1 MMKKT
6 LTGIAVVAAAALAL
20 TSCSAGGGE
29 SGGGGG
35 EAPAGVAPLSIGNF
49 LDVTNWDPASAD
61 LGFDG
66 PYLSAVYD
74 ALVTTD
80 EKGEPQPGIATS
92 WEVSDDF
99 KTVTFDIR
107 TDAAFSD
114 GTPLDVDAAVA
125 SLNHLKQGPM
135 SQEAYGKV
143 ASIETVDEDT
153 LVFNMS
159 ERDDTMLYLMGLGR
173 SYLAAPSAIDA
184 GTLSEAPVGSG
195 PYTLSDS
202 SVPGSE
208 YAFDKVADHWDA
220 DAFPFDPLKITPLSD
235 ATAMLNAMEAE
246 QLNVIYTDKT
256 GSDLAEQ
263 HGWNVSKGLSMWA
276 GLLFAD
282 RSGDMGSPLGELKVR
297 QALNYAF
304 DRQGMH
310 ESIAQG
316 QGFATNQFFPVGN
329 PGHVESL
336 DGHYEYDIEQAK
348 SLLAEA
354 GYPDGFDITMPMAG
368 PFQPYQAI
376 VEQTFTELGI
386 TVTWEETDFMSYM
399 GKAPTYPMYVA
410 VIAMDSNPVATV
422 ERQISKPQW
431 YNPNPGLGALDG
443 VEEQVDAVFAAEP
456 GDAQLAEIEKLNEIV
471 TDQAYNAVWGQNENT
486 YVSTTEFEVNPVIGL
501 MFPTLR
507 QISLVG

>member
-1 MMKKT
+1 MKNT
-6 LTGIAVVAAAALAL
+6 LTGIAAVAAVALAL
-20 TSCSAGGGE
+20 TGC
-29 SGGGGG
+29 SGGGGS
-35 EAPAGVAPLSIGNF
+35 EAGSGDGGPQELSIGNF
-49 LDVTNWDPASAD
+49 MDVTNWDPAAAD

-74 ALVTTD
+74 ALLTTD
-80 EKGEPQPGIATS
+80 EEGEPQPGLATK

-107 TDAAFSD
+107 TDAVFSD
-114 GTPLDVDAAVA
+114 GTPVDVDAVVKG
-125 SLNHLKQGPM
+125 LEHLKAGPTA
-135 SQEAYGKV
+135 QEAYGKV
-143 ASIETVDEDT
+143 AAIEKVDDDT
-153 LVFNMS
+153 LEFQMT

-173 SYLAAPSAIDA
+173 SYIAAPAAIDA
-184 GTLSEAPVGSG
+184 GTLSETPVGSG

-202 SVPGSE
+202 SVPGTE
-208 YAFDKVADHWDA
+208 YVFEKVEDHWDA
-220 DAFPFDPLKITPLSD
+220 GAFPFDPLKITPLSD
-235 ATAMLNAMEAE
+235 GTAMLNAMEAG
-246 QLNVIYTDKT
+246 QLNLIYTDKT

-263 HGWNVSKGLSMWA
+263 NGWNVSKGLSMWA

-282 RSGDMGSPLGELKVR
+282 RSGAMGSPIGDLKVR

-304 DRQGMH
+304 DTQGMH

-316 QGFATNQFFPVGN
+316 QGFVTNQVFPVGT
-329 PGHVESL
+329 PGNLEDL
-336 DGHYEYDIEQAK
+336 NDRYAYDIEKAK

-354 GYPDGFDITMPMAG
+354 GYADGFDITMPMAG

-376 VEQTFTELGI
+376 VEQTFAELGI

-399 GKAPTYPMYVA
+399 GKAPTYPMYIA

-431 YNPNPGLGALDG
+431 YNPTPGLDTLDG
-443 VEEQVDAVFAAEP
+443 VQEQVDAVFTAEP
-456 GDAQLAEIEKLNEIV
+456 GDAQLAEIEKLNELV
-471 TDQAYNAVWGQNENT
+471 TEQAYNAVWGQNENT
-486 YVSTTEFEVNPVIGL
+486 YVSTPEFEVAPVIGL

-507 QISLVG
+507 QITLAG

>member
-1 MMKKT
+1 MMKNT

-29 SGGGGG
+29 TGGG
-35 EAPAGVAPLSIGNF
+35 EAPAGAVPLSIGNF
-49 LDVTNWDPASAD
+49 LDVTNWDPANAD

-80 EKGEPQPGIATS
+80 ENGEPQPGIATQ

-99 KTVTFDIR
+99 LTVTFDIR
-107 TDAAFSD
+107 TDAEFSD
-114 GTPLDVDAAVA
+114 GTAVDADAVVTG
-125 SLNHLKQGPM
+125 LQHLKDGTTA
-135 SQEAYGKV
+135 SEAYLNVAEIAKV
-143 ASIETVDEDT
+143 DDDTIEFE
-153 LVFNMS
+153 MS
-159 ERDDTMLYLMGLGR
+159 KRDDTMLYFLGLGR

-184 GTLSEAPVGSG
+184 GTLSETPVGSG

-208 YAFDKVADHWDA
+208 YAFDKIEDHWDA

-235 ATAMLNAMEAE
+235 PTAMLNAMEAE
-246 QLNVIYTDKT
+246 QLNLIYTDKT
-256 GSDLAEQ
+256 GADLAEQ
-263 HGWNVSKGLSMWA
+263 NDWKVARGLATWA
-276 GLLFAD
+276 GLYFAD
-282 RSGDMGSPLGELKVR
+282 RSGDMGSPLGDVKVR

-304 DRQGMH
+304 DREGIHQ
-310 ESIAQG
+310 SIAQG
-316 QGFATNQFFPVGN
+316 EGFVSTQLFPTGTPGN
-329 PGHVESL
+329 VEAL
-336 DGHYEYDIEQAK
+336 DAEYALDIEKAK

-354 GYPDGFDITMPMAG
+354 GYADGFDVTMPMAG

-376 VEQTFTELGI
+376 VEQTFAELGI

-410 VIAMDSNPVATV
+410 VIAMDANPVATV

-431 YNPNPGLGALDG
+431 YNPNPGLAALDG
-443 VEEQVDAVFAAEP
+443 VEEQVDAVFGADP
-456 GDAQLAEIEKLNEIV
+456 GDAQLAEIEKLNELV
-471 TDQAYNAVWGQNENT
+471 TAQGYNAVFAQNENVF
-486 YVSTTEFEVNPVIGL
+486 VSTSEFDVKPVIGL

-507 QISLVG
+507 QISLS